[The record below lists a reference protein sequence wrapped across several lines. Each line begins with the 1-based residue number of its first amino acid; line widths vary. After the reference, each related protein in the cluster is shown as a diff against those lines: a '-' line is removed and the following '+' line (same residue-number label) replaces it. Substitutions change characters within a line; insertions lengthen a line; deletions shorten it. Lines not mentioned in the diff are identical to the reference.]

1 MEFTADSGK
10 VAQRLTRAEEVE
22 AGIGKRDGFRPP
34 LDELHTRQSSASH
47 HAGTRIDAH
56 HQAGITHQLHGFAR
70 HQTGADADV
79 DDPHARFQPC
89 SLA

>member
-1 MEFTADSGK
+1 MLRKSTLASGNGM
-10 VAQRLTRAEEVE
+10 ASA
-22 AGIGKRDGFRPP
+22 RPSIR
-34 LDELHTRQSSASH
+34 LHTRQSSASH

-56 HQAGITHQLHGFAR
+56 HQAGITHQFHGFAR

-79 DDPHARFQPC
+79 DDPHTRFRPC